1 MFFWD
6 EALKLQDILHQFRIS
21 RPTSPPMTKCRV
33 PQINLLIGFSWFRK
47 VCSLMKYYKEI
58 LQRMQK
64 NPILCANVFARFS
77 KAYIFEFAAWLASRH
92 FWDKKWSPL
101 RTKALQKLQTKAEE
115 TESRGFS
122 ALSTS
127 CITFTL
133 NHFDK
138 ICFTLQKNYAILCNF
153 HHTDLV
159 LWTIRLLSLPSC

>member
-1 MFFWD
+1 MQWND
-6 EALKLQDILHQFRIS
+6 QIQG
-21 RPTSPPMTKCRV
+21 V
-33 PQINLLIGFSWFRK
+33 PKKFLIGFSWLRQASS
-47 VCSLMKYYKEI
+47 VMKYYKEI

-64 NPILCANVFARFS
+64 NQMICANVFVRFS

-138 ICFTLQKNYAILCNF
+138 MCFRLQKNHAILCNF
-153 HHTDLV
+153 HHTDLD
-159 LWTIRLLSLPSC
+159 LWNIRLLSLPSC